1 MYSEAYLRVG
11 ALVLGREEFGKGV
24 FVRVPGFTFVYPF
37 GVEVEFASIEVAG
50 TGFCTYAGVVFTTT
64 VGTAVEVQG

>member
-24 FVRVPGFTFVYPF
+24 FVRVPGFTFSYPC
-37 GVEVEFASIEVAG
+37 GVEVELSSIEVAG
-50 TGFCTYAGVVFTTT
+50 A
-64 VGTAVEVQG
+64 